1 MEEIIRIHSTVGLF
15 EENVN
20 SFIEMGFSVYVL
32 GPSGAIMRKQVLNAG
47 AAEAINYKIII
58 TRRG

>member
-20 SFIEMGFSVYVL
+20 SFIAMGFSICVL
-32 GPSGAIMRKQVLNAG
+32 GSCGAIMRKQVLNAG
-47 AAEAINYKIII
+47 AAEHINYKIII